1 MMDNRITLAFD
12 GHIATLTL
20 NRPEKLNA
28 LDMGMVDGIL
38 DACRAIERSGARA
51 CILTGAGGKAFCA
64 GGDIEAWA
72 ALSARDFARAW
83 IKDGHRAFDALAQL
97 SVPVIAV
104 INGVALGGGL
114 ELAACADF
122 RIAEAHA
129 RFSMPEAGIA
139 MIPGWSGTQRLVR
152 RFGAQNVRRMALAG
166 EAYDAQ
172 EAVRLGLADR
182 VAATGEGIIAA
193 RAMADVIGA
202 RGPLAVEMIKRLV
215 NAAEGEGPEAAG
227 EMIASAYVAGSDD
240 LREGVAAFRE
250 KRKPRF

>member
-1 MMDNRITLAFD
+1 MSARINLAFE
-12 GHIATLTL
+12 GQLAVLTL

-28 LDMGMVDGIL
+28 LDMEMVDGVL
-38 DACRAIERSGARA
+38 AACREIERSSARA
-51 CILTGAGGKAFCA
+51 VILTGAGEKAFCA
-64 GGDIEAWA
+64 GGDIAAWA
-72 ALSARDFARAW
+72 ALSPRDFARAW

-97 SVPVIAV
+97 SMPVIAV

-129 RFSMPEAGIA
+129 KFSMPEAGIA

-166 EAYDAQ
+166 AAYGAD
-172 EAVRLGLADR
+172 EAVRLGIADR
-182 VAATGEGIIAA
+182 IAPKGEGMVVA
-193 RAMADVIGA
+193 REMAQALVA

-227 EMIASAYVAGSDD
+227 EMIASAYVAASSD
-240 LREGVAAFRE
+240 LKEGVAAFKE
-250 KRKPRF
+250 KRKPNF